1 MKCSVAMQ
9 CVLVPA
15 VVVCLCTLAAAE
27 EAEHYL
33 TAAFAWLEQAQ
44 DLESGFWGPDPVRDT
59 AAVLQTVQLFPGS
72 GIDVSAA
79 QEYLSAQQPVS
90 SDYLARKIMALAGDV
105 HGVEQDVAE
114 LLLRQN
120 SDGGFGFPDGYPSAI
135 IDSIM
140 ALDAL
145 VLAGVD
151 DDAVIGSAL
160 GYLTALQHSSG
171 AFSYDRSGPA
181 SLEVTCRALHCH
193 DRLQPRY
200 NLSSFIGQAAGFIAT
215 QQNADGGFGEDGQQR
230 C

>member
-15 VVVCLCTLAAAE
+15 LVVCLCTLAAAE

-59 AAVLQTVQLFPGS
+59 AAVLQTVQLFPDS

-90 SDYLARKIMALAGDV
+90 SDYLARKIMALAGDA
-105 HGVEQDVAE
+105 HGVEQDVAG

-120 SDGGFGFPDGYPSAI
+120 SDGGFGFLDGYPSSV
-135 IDSIM
+135 IDSIL

-171 AFSYDRSGPA
+171 AFSYDRSGPV
-181 SLEVTCRALHCH
+181 SVMTWISGGVVHLLVQLVYVTSETTGPL
-193 DRLQPRY
+193 
-200 NLSSFIGQAAGFIAT
+200 LS
-215 QQNADGGFGEDGQQR
+215 
-230 C
+230 